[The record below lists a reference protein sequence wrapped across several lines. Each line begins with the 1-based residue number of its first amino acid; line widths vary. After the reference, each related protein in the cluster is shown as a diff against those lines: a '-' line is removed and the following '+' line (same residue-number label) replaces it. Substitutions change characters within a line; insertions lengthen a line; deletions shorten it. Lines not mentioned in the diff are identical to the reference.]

1 MKKSIIAAVLVIP
14 MLASCSQTERST
26 AVGAASGAVIGGVVT
41 GRAGG
46 ALAGAAI
53 GGAAGYLIGRSS
65 RADYCIYRDRH
76 GRRYE
81 ARC

>member
-1 MKKSIIAAVLVIP
+1 MKKSIIAAVLVLP

-53 GGAAGYLIGRSS
+53 GRSN